1 MVKAGRDEE
10 SHHHKQRLKCFYW
23 EIVDHTPPRNYL
35 SLIKP
40 ENSKKFLI
48 RILFCHHIFTT
59 GIFSA
64 GINIQED

>member
-1 MVKAGRDEE
+1 MVKVGRDEE

-23 EIVDHTPPRNYL
+23 EVVDHTPPRNYL